1 MATRSAIGIQKADG
15 SIQGVYCHWDGYPEH
30 NGQILASH
38 YDREKLL
45 QLIALGNLSTLS
57 KEIGHEQDFDKR
69 STQKDDWCLFYG
81 RDRGE
86 SDVGYREY
94 NDFAEY
100 VDAGEEYM
108 YFFNGTDWI
117 VNDHGELDDNG
128 FPIFEYVEMKINPK
142 DLEEMGWEAEEK

>member
-86 SDVGYREY
+86 TGQGPKTFKTVG
-94 NDFAEY
+94 DFVDHYEASWAEHFYWLDLDGNWWHSSVSGGWQNGSEKEFTPLEY
-100 VDAGEEYM
+100 VIAKE
-108 YFFNGTDWI
+108 
-117 VNDHGELDDNG
+117 V
-128 FPIFEYVEMKINPK
+128 
-142 DLEEMGWEAEEK
+142 A